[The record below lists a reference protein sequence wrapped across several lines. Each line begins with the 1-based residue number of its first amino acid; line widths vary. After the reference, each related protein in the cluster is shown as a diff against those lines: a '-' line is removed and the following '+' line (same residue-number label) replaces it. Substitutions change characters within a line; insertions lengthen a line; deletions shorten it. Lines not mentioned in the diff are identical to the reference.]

1 MNRKEGVQT
10 MTASAAGNSRATL
23 ISELLRELTRRERL
37 VLALRYTEEL
47 TITDRGEP
55 IARLVPA
62 GWPRRLRELE
72 DAGLV
77 TMPTAPKRA
86 IAGERLPHA
95 VGPQPW
101 SVNDIRDEWR

>member
-1 MNRKEGVQT
+1 MDVSVTELRANL
-10 MTASAAGNSRATL
+10 ASFLDQVKGG
-23 ISELLRELTRRERL
+23 
-37 VLALRYTEEL
+37 EEL

>member
-1 MNRKEGVQT
+1 MQHLYSSDMDVSVTELRANL
-10 MTASAAGNSRATL
+10 ASFLDQVKGG
-23 ISELLRELTRRERL
+23 
-37 VLALRYTEEL
+37 EEL
-47 TITDRGEP
+47 IITDRGEP

-72 DAGLV
+72 EAGLV

-86 IAGERLPHA
+86 IAGERVPHA

>member
-1 MNRKEGVQT
+1 MQHLYSSDMDVSVTELRANL
-10 MTASAAGNSRATL
+10 ASFLDQVKDG
-23 ISELLRELTRRERL
+23 
-37 VLALRYTEEL
+37 EEL

>member
-1 MNRKEGVQT
+1 MQHLYSSDMDVSVTELRANL
-10 MTASAAGNSRATL
+10 ASFLDQVKGG
-23 ISELLRELTRRERL
+23 
-37 VLALRYTEEL
+37 EEL

-72 DAGLV
+72 EAGLV

-86 IAGERLPHA
+86 IAGERLPNA
-95 VGPQPW
+95 LGPQPW

>member
-1 MNRKEGVQT
+1 MADHLYSSDMDVSVTELRANL
-10 MTASAAGNSRATL
+10 ASFLDQVKDG
-23 ISELLRELTRRERL
+23 
-37 VLALRYTEEL
+37 EEL

-72 DAGLV
+72 EAGLV

-86 IAGERLPHA
+86 IAGERLPRLL
-95 VGPQPW
+95 GSEPW
-101 SVNDIRDEWR
+101 SVNDLRDEWR